1 MTKLAPA
8 RAVGMI
14 LGVWFLATSVG
25 NFIGGR
31 IASVYE
37 SFPLPTLFGLVAAFC
52 FALAVILL
60 FLIKPMKR
68 LSEGVN

>member
-1 MTKLAPA
+1 M
-8 RAVGMI
+8 MM
-14 LGVWFLATSVG
+14 GVWFLADSVG

-37 SFPLPTLFGLVAAFC
+37 SFPLPLLFGLVAAFC
-52 FALAVILL
+52 LVLAVILL
-60 FLIKPMKR
+60 FLIRPMKH